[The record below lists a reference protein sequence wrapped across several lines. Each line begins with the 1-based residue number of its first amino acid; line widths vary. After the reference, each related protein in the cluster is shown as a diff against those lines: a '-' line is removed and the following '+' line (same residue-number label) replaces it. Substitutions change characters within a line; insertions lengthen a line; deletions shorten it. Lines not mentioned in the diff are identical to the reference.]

1 MKKCFLIVTVCLVEC
16 QLLAQSPEEMINK
29 IKAKLEM
36 VSDYTAKGRLKTN
49 VVFIKAPIAS
59 VKVFYK
65 KPDKMKIVNEKGISF
80 IPKGS
85 VNINLAKF
93 LSAADNYEIVDA
105 GKEAKRVAR
114 LLCAGGSHVSV
125 QRADY
130 IGIESCAAAV
140 AVGGGG
146 KGCVWGCVGLADC
159 AVACTFDAIHM
170 NDFGLPVVEV
180 DKCTACND
188 CVVACPLGLFTIL
201 PLESKLIVQCK
212 NLLLGDDA
220 TEVCA
225 VACNACGRCVA
236 DAAPGLISMQNG
248 LAVIDYSKISEA
260 NPAATARCPTNAIA
274 WVEGAQFN
282 PQLIEA

>member
-105 GKEAKRVAR
+105 GKEANTGLRILK
-114 LLCAGGSHVSV
+114 LLPKDENSDIVLSTL
-125 QRADY
+125 Y
-130 IGIESCAAAV
+130 IDEKAELVKKAKNTTRDNGTYELEMTY
-140 AVGGGG
+140 G
-146 KGCVWGCVGLADC
+146 KYAL
-159 AVACTFDAIHM
+159 
-170 NDFGLPVVEV
+170 FGLPDKVIFSFNTKDYKLPKGVTFDYDDGSEKKQEDNLKNKKGKVEI
-180 DKCTACND
+180 TYS
-188 CVVACPLGLFTIL
+188 
-201 PLESKLIVQCK
+201 EYLINKGVE
-212 NLLLGDDA
+212 DA
-220 TEVCA
+220 VF
-225 VACNACGRCVA
+225 
-236 DAAPGLISMQNG
+236 
-248 LAVIDYSKISEA
+248 K
-260 NPAATARCPTNAIA
+260 
-274 WVEGAQFN
+274 
-282 PQLIEA
+282 